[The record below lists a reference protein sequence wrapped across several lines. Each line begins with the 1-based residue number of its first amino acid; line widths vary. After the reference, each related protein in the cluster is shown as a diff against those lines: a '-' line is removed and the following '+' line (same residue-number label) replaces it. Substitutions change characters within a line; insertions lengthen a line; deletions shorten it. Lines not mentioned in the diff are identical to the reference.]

1 MLSATPC
8 LIVPKSPR
16 TTLLIN
22 QAQGIFPN
30 IRKGSYQGAFKSAAH
45 ELLANTPVKQIA
57 RHQTLLFVEETDT
70 VRHVLNQFKRVK
82 TSFAVVMSNGKP
94 IGTCDVLDLFQHCNN
109 KITRTNGTIPFKEL
123 RTKIEELKH
132 DFSNATLDQIVVFQ
146 SAAKQNW
153 SYRTI
158 SASRSVLH
166 LIHILCTHPNLRKVP
181 LLDDKGQVIG
191 VLELEDVLRFILD
204 NDNSFAHLI
213 KRPIGEINFQ
223 RQNLDTVKAS
233 TTSLMNLAFKAMWQ
247 KEIKGL
253 LGCSNGSSIL
263 DLFFNYVHYVVSGFE
278 ICPSESELVGQ
289 ILVTSPVEDV
299 MDLILAENLD
309 SVYIIDRQPK
319 RIIGVLTIT
328 DLLASFC

>member
-16 TTLLIN
+16 STSLIT
-22 QAQGIFPN
+22 QSQGIFPK
-30 IRKGSYQGAFKSAAH
+30 IWKGSHQGGAFKSAAH

-70 VRHVLNQFKRVK
+70 VRHVLNQFKRAK

-109 KITRTNGTIPFKEL
+109 KITNGTIPFEEL
-123 RTKIEELKH
+123 RAKMEAMKH

-146 SAAKQNW
+146 TSAKQNW
-153 SYRTI
+153 YYRTI
-158 SASRSVLH
+158 PASRSVLH
-166 LIHILCTHPNLRKVP
+166 LIHILCAHPNLRKVP
-181 LLDDKGQVIG
+181 LLDDAGQVIG
-191 VLELEDVLRFILD
+191 ILEVEDVLRFILD
-204 NDNSFAHLI
+204 NDKSFAHLI
-213 KRPIGEINFQ
+213 KRPIGDLNFQ
-223 RQNLDTVKAS
+223 RQNLASVKAS
-233 TTSLMNLAFKAMWQ
+233 RDHMMNLAFKVMWQ

-263 DLFFNYVHYVVSGFE
+263 DLFFNYVHYVISGFE

-289 ILVTSPVEDV
+289 MLVTSPVEDV
-299 MDLILAENLD
+299 MDLILTENLD
-309 SVYIIDRQPK
+309 SVYVIDRQPK
-319 RIIGVLTIT
+319 RIIGVLTVT
-328 DLLASFC
+328 ELLASFC